1 MTGPKLV
8 AIPSDALA
16 TIYRLDGKVDSIL
29 ERLAKA
35 EQLEDRILAV
45 ERRQNMVAG
54 AGILGGGVFS
64 TIIALLGILPK

>member
-1 MTGPKLV
+1 MTEPQFV
-8 AIPSDALA
+8 DIPSDALA

-35 EQLEDRILAV
+35 EHLEDRVLTV

-54 AGILGGGVFS
+54 AGILGGGIFS